1 VPGGVVKH
9 LAEELER
16 RGIFAKHGLF
26 PSELMRRC
34 VDEVTVECGLGQQA
48 KRVDGDRIYI
58 RTQNGRQL
66 LDKCPAVAEV
76 HALLREALGQ
86 SIFSLVNLEDLRIGV
101 RANCIEGA
109 QDGFR
114 LHFDRIQLT
123 AVVYLDQCDDFPFV
137 IYRNVRRDPKGTI
150 TADRFDP
157 TRLECQ
163 KSTRERT

>member
-1 VPGGVVKH
+1 VVKH

-66 LDKCPAVAEV
+66 LD
-76 HALLREALGQ
+76 ALPSLKSMPCCARRSGKA
-86 SIFSLVNLEDLRIGV
+86 FS
-101 RANCIEGA
+101 AW
-109 QDGFR
+109 
-114 LHFDRIQLT
+114 
-123 AVVYLDQCDDFPFV
+123 
-137 IYRNVRRDPKGTI
+137 
-150 TADRFDP
+150 
-157 TRLECQ
+157 
-163 KSTRERT
+163 